1 MLSRV
6 AERLF
11 WTARYLERAENTA
24 RLVNAYSHLILDIP
38 RGVEP
43 GWNVLI
49 DIFEAQSAFA
59 HRYKNLDERNVV
71 KFLLAD
77 TDNVSSIRYSVRT
90 ARENVRTTRDVL
102 PSQTWELV
110 NELYLLVEEQAKAAV
125 SRQRRFEFLEQ
136 LVARNQQL
144 NGLIESTVLR
154 DHGLWFLS
162 LGQLLERADM
172 TTRIVDAG
180 AAVIIER
187 SKQAFP
193 EVPLLWANLL
203 QSLSATSAYRRK
215 VGPTLEA
222 NQLVDFVF
230 TDAQFPRSVPYC
242 VNHIE
247 ELVGFLRGP
256 AGLLR
261 ELRACAAKLQALS
274 ADKLE
279 ISELHEFIDEL
290 QLALA
295 EINQAVTENWFTLT
309 HDETL

>member
-6 AERLF
+6 ADRLY

-38 RGVEP
+38 RGAEP

-49 DIFEAQSAFA
+49 EIFDAQPAFNG
-59 HRYKNLDERNVV
+59 RYKNLVERNVV

-77 TDNVSSIRYSVRT
+77 TDNVSSIRYSVRM

-102 PSQTWELV
+102 PTQTWELV
-110 NELYLLVEEQAKAAV
+110 NELYLLVEEQSKQAV
-125 SRQRRFEFLEQ
+125 ARQHRFEFLED
-136 LVARNQQL
+136 LIARNQQIH
-144 NGLIESTVLR
+144 GLIEGSLLR
-154 DHGLWFLS
+154 DAGLGFLS
-162 LGQLLERADM
+162 MGQLLERADM
-172 TTRIVDAG
+172 TTRIVDVG
-180 AAVIIER
+180 AAIIIER
-187 SKQAFP
+187 ARQAFP

-215 VGPTLEA
+215 VGPTLEP
-222 NQLVDFVF
+222 NPLVDFLF
-230 TDAQFPRSVPYC
+230 ADTQFPRSVLYC

-247 ELVGFLRGP
+247 EIVGQLKGP

-261 ELRACAAKLQALS
+261 AVRRCAAKLQKLS
-274 ADKLE
+274 TEKLT
-279 ISELHEFIDEL
+279 IAELHELIDEL

-295 EINQAVTENWFTLT
+295 EINDGIGHVWFTL
-309 HDETL
+309 DAE